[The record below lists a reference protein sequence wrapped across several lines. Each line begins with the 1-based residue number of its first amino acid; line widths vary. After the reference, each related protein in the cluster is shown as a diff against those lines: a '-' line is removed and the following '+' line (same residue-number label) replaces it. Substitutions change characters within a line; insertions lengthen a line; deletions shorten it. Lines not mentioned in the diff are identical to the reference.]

1 MENISDFSFSFFQ
14 TPTPSADNSP
24 DNSGAE
30 DQDRSD
36 SEGPKFRNSQD
47 FHENDTNAN
56 ENIPMNGTVI
66 TNNITITKEEIN
78 DNDDFED
85 YDNNADPQ
93 RLKGFNVSF
102 NFHFDE
108 KILAFYI
115 LY

>member
-1 MENISDFSFSFFQ
+1 MELNPNSAMEQSSLPLDLPLPNLPMVKEESGITDPSNSLIKEEKA

-78 DNDDFED
+78 DN
-85 YDNNADPQ
+85 
-93 RLKGFNVSF
+93 
-102 NFHFDE
+102 
-108 KILAFYI
+108 
-115 LY
+115 

>member
-1 MENISDFSFSFFQ
+1 MENISDFSFFQ

-102 NFHFDE
+102 DFNPDE
-108 KILAFYI
+108 KILFTFF
-115 LY
+115 